1 MGADQSTPRNA
12 EFPTVSDKNNANKKR
27 ARSPGGLGTSGRLRR
42 SSSATPSVKSEL
54 SVGDWGFFE
63 EFENK
68 TPPTKFNSRD
78 SREDDFEEKK
88 LIVRALSLPP
98 PATQPPMYV
107 LESTLQTQ
115 HLWYLT
121 AGMRPKQPAQER
133 EYFERLWRQNFDN
146 SSVQYKEGEKD
157 EKATI
162 ITSAPSSSSAG
173 QLISSPNSSALTFNQ
188 GSSQN
193 PTHNKSGKSH
203 LRDEVPYKEFD
214 GEILYRG
221 KGPFSNSVT
230 RSFPEHDISGM
241 TLQVPRFRIVRTND
255 GEVHAEFLV
264 VISINSHHSF
274 TFGLWKRHSDFHK
287 LSVTVQVCEVIYY
300 IFMFLY
306 RSHSLN
312 CLIITSFYAWTWT
325 LQAIETYGRN
335 RDHNSG
341 ISFKNALLS
350 WQCLIH
356 RKRWFRCL
364 DKVGLVCLI
373 DVFDMIHFYPSC
385 FNFSSTFRCLFSLNI
400 FFVSQDYLSLKC
412 FLLERF
418 MHDLLFESHNPVL
431 ISDFLGL

>member
-1 MGADQSTPRNA
+1 M
-12 EFPTVSDKNNANKKR
+12 
-27 ARSPGGLGTSGRLRR
+27 
-42 SSSATPSVKSEL
+42 KSEL
-54 SVGDWGFFE
+54 GSVGDWGFFE

-68 TPPTKFNSRD
+68 TPPTKYNSSSRD
-78 SREDDFEEKK
+78 SRDDDFLDIK

-146 SSVQYKEGEKD
+146 SLVQYKEAAEKD
-157 EKATI
+157 EKTI

-173 QLISSPNSSALTFNQ
+173 QLISPTNSALTFNQ

-193 PTHNKSGKSH
+193 PSTNKATKAH
-203 LRDEVPYKEFD
+203 LRDEVPFKECN

-241 TLQVPRFRIVRTND
+241 TLQVPRFRIVRTID

-287 LSVTVQVCEVIYY
+287 LSVTVQVYMYPCKCVYFCVSIYDD
-300 IFMFLY
+300 LY
-306 RSHSLN
+306 VFGIV
-312 CLIITSFYAWTWT
+312 LI
-325 LQAIETYGRN
+325 RP
-335 RDHNSG
+335 
-341 ISFKNALLS
+341 LLS
-350 WQCLIH
+350 FFILYFDMYRPLRHTVVIVITIQEYHSKMHYCPGNVSFTVNDGFGAWI
-356 RKRWFRCL
+356 RF
-364 DKVGLVCLI
+364 VCMI
-373 DVFDMIHFYPSC
+373 DVYDM
-385 FNFSSTFRCLFSLNI
+385 TF
-400 FFVSQDYLSLKC
+400 
-412 FLLERF
+412 
-418 MHDLLFESHNPVL
+418 
-431 ISDFLGL
+431 